1 MSDAEAGFGAPDHV
15 PQVFE
20 AFGTIWEIEVA
31 LRLLAGR
38 PPGRLVLDETLA
50 ENARFLTSGESTVG
64 RNLLDP
70 VLVVPLPEDVFGD
83 RGGDFVID
91 GWHRIAQALDE
102 GVHELP
108 AHFLTS
114 ADERACRSDDWDSDL
129 AEHLR
134 ESHEAWHAIRRSS
147 A

>member
-1 MSDAEAGFGAPDHV
+1 MSDAEARLEVPDHV

-20 AFGTIWEIEVA
+20 AFGMIWQIEEA
-31 LRLLAGR
+31 LRLGAGR
-38 PPGRLVLDETLA
+38 QPERLVLDQTLA
-50 ENARFLTSGESTVG
+50 ENARFLTSGQSTVG

-70 VLVVPLPEDVFGD
+70 VLVIPLPEDVFGD
-83 RGGDFVID
+83 GCGDFVID

-108 AHFLTS
+108 AHFLSS
-114 ADERACRSDDWDSDL
+114 AAERACRSDDWDSDF

-134 ESHEAWHAIRRSS
+134 ESHEAWHAIRCR
-147 A
+147 